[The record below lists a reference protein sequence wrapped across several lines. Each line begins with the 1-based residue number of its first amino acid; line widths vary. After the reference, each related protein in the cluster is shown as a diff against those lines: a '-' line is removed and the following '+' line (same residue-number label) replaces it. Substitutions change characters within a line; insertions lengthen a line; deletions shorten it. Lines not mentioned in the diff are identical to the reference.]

1 MFHAGVIQYAY
12 SFFNENAQETP
23 VIDVTPLYYIAH
35 EDRGEKP
42 DTRVGCTFTLKL
54 KVPIDFHDKF
64 DYIRFY
70 SIYRSSLDTTPL
82 IKVINEVKTSD
93 LTAIHANNNIPV
105 LPIVYYTLEFTD
117 DNT

>member
-1 MFHAGVIQYAY
+1 
-12 SFFNENAQETP
+12 

-54 KVPIDFHDKF
+54 NVPINFHDKF

-70 SIYRSSLDTTPL
+70 SIYRSALNTTPL
-82 IKVINEVKTSD
+82 VKVINEVETNK
-93 LTAIHANNNIPV
+93 LTAKYESSVIDHYELSFI
-105 LPIVYYTLEFTD
+105 D

>member
-42 DTRVGCTFTLKL
+42 DTRVGCTFTLSLEIPRNFL
-54 KVPIDFHDKF
+54 KKF
-64 DYIRFY
+64 DYVRFY

-82 IKVINEVKTSD
+82 VKVINEIEINDPNATGSKTYSF
-93 LTAIHANNNIPV
+93 I
-105 LPIVYYTLEFTD
+105 D

>member
-23 VIDVTPLYYIAH
+23 VIDTTPLYYIAH

-42 DTRVGCTFTLKL
+42 DTRVGCTFTLSL
-54 KVPIDFHDKF
+54 KIPKEFLKKF
-64 DYIRFY
+64 DYVRFY

-82 IKVINEVKTSD
+82 VKVVNE
-93 LTAIHANNNIPV
+93 I
-105 LPIVYYTLEFTD
+105 
-117 DNT
+117 

>member
-1 MFHAGVIQYAY
+1 
-12 SFFNENAQETP
+12 

-42 DTRVGCTFTLKL
+42 DTRVGCTFTLEL
-54 KVPIDFHDKF
+54 DVPIDFHDKF

-70 SIYRSSLDTTPL
+70 SIYRSALDTTPL
-82 IKVINEVKTSD
+82 VKVINEVETSK
-93 LTAIHANNNIPV
+93 LTPCDDSEQTVPQDDPNLDHYSLSFI
-105 LPIVYYTLEFTD
+105 D